1 MSVGVGYGVTFNFR
15 WRITTTKVSTHLL
28 VSEYGTYVNDL
39 HQKPVSDV
47 ELILAY
53 ALFLPLKPA

>member
-1 MSVGVGYGVTFNFR
+1 MSVGVGYGLSFSFR
-15 WRITTTKVSTHLL
+15 WRTRTTIKEKVSTHLL

-39 HQKPVSDV
+39 QQKPVSDV

-53 ALFLPLKPA
+53 VLFLP